1 MSNQVRLF
9 YFFKSGRYAK
19 FFDGGKME
27 NTENL
32 KTEIVTA
39 IKNASDI
46 KTLEEIRVSVLGK
59 KGKITELM
67 KGLGALSVEEKKEMG
82 KTLNILKSEVEAALE
97 AQKKVLEAQ
106 ELNRKL
112 AAEKIDVTLPIR
124 PENQGR
130 IHPVSKIYEE
140 VVAIFGEMGF
150 EVAEG
155 PDIEDQFHN
164 FNALN
169 MPANHPAR
177 QMQDTFYIPNP
188 DSDDFDDS
196 YVVRTHTSPV
206 QIRTMEAKRPP
217 IRVIA
222 PGRTY
227 RSDYDATHTPMFH
240 QVEGLVIDKNITM
253 AHLKGCLYDFV
264 KAFFELDE
272 IPVRYR
278 PSYFPFTEPSAE
290 MDIGCK
296 KTKTELKI
304 GAGTDWLEILGCG
317 MVHPRVLE
325 AGGIDPNEYQGFA
338 FGVGIDRL
346 AMLKYG
352 IPDLRTFFE
361 SDVRWLK
368 HYGFLPLD
376 ESSMTGGL
384 SNNGGMA
391 R

>member
-1 MSNQVRLF
+1 
-9 YFFKSGRYAK
+9 
-19 FFDGGKME
+19 ME
-27 NTENL
+27 NLEQFKAETLN
-32 KTEIVTA
+32 EISSA
-39 IKNASDI
+39 ADI
-46 KTLEEIRVSVLGK
+46 KQLEETRVAVLGK
-59 KGKITELM
+59 KGKLTELM
-67 KGLGALSVEEKKEMG
+67 KGLVVLPTEEKIALG
-82 KTLNILKSEVEAALE
+82 KQLNIVKSEVEKALE
-97 AQKKVLEAQ
+97 AQKSILEAKALD
-106 ELNRKL
+106 EKL
-112 AAEKIDVTLPIR
+112 KNETVDVTLPIR
-124 PENQGR
+124 PEQQGR

-140 VVAIFGEMGF
+140 VVAIFGQMGF
-150 EVAEG
+150 DVAKG

-177 QMQDTFYIPNP
+177 QMQDTFYINNNPNQP
-188 DSDDFDDS
+188 FDMDSA
-196 YVVRTHTSPV
+196 YVVRTHTSGM
-206 QIRTMEAKRPP
+206 QIRTMENQQPP
-217 IRVIA
+217 IRIIA

-253 AHLKGCLYDFV
+253 AHLKGCLYDFM

-272 IPVRYR
+272 LPVRYR

-290 MDIGCK
+290 MDIGCL

-304 GAGTDWLEILGCG
+304 GAGTDWLEVLGCG
-317 MVHPRVLE
+317 MVHPNVLK
-325 AGGIDPNEYQGFA
+325 AGGINPDEYQGFA
-338 FGVGIDRL
+338 FGLGIDRL

-368 HYGFLPLD
+368 HYGFTPLD
-376 ESSMTGGL
+376 FSSMTGGL
-384 SNNGGMA
+384 SDNGGLA

>member
-1 MSNQVRLF
+1 MVNEMGKYQNIDDVLAEALANIAGAPNSAALEDVRIAF
-9 YFFKSGRYAK
+9 
-19 FFDGGKME
+19 
-27 NTENL
+27 
-32 KTEIVTA
+32 
-39 IKNASDI
+39 
-46 KTLEEIRVSVLGK
+46 LGK
-59 KGKITELM
+59 NGRFT
-67 KGLGALSVEEKKEMG
+67 ALTKMLATLPVEEKKAFGQEVNVA
-82 KTLNILKSEVEAALE
+82 KAKIESE
-97 AQKKVLEAQ
+97 
-106 ELNRKL
+106 L
-112 AAEKIDVTLPIR
+112 AACKEALSRRELDEQLRRETIDVTKPIR
-124 PENQGR
+124 PEQQGR

-140 VVAIFGEMGF
+140 VVAIFGQMGF

-169 MPANHPAR
+169 TPANHPAR
-177 QMQDTFYIPNP
+177 QMQDTFYVPNP
-188 DSDDFDDS
+188 ESSDFDDS
-196 YVVRTHTSPV
+196 YVVRTQTSSV
-206 QIRTMEAKRPP
+206 QIRTMENKRPP
-217 IRVIA
+217 IRIIA

-272 IPVRYR
+272 LPVRYR

-290 MDIGCK
+290 MDIGCL

-304 GAGTDWLEILGCG
+304 GAGDDWLEILGCG
-317 MVHPRVLE
+317 MVHPNVLR
-325 AGGIDPNEYQGFA
+325 AGGIDPDEYQGFA
-338 FGVGIDRL
+338 FGVGMDRL

-368 HYGFLPLD
+368 HYGFVPLD

-384 SNNGGMA
+384 SNNGGA
-391 R
+391 QR

>member
-1 MSNQVRLF
+1 
-9 YFFKSGRYAK
+9 
-19 FFDGGKME
+19 ME
-27 NTENL
+27 DTTQL
-32 KTEIVTA
+32 KTELLAAVKQA
-39 IKNASDI
+39 ADI
-46 KTLEEIRVSVLGK
+46 KSLEEIRVSVLGK
-59 KGKITELM
+59 KGRITEMM
-67 KGLGALSVEEKKEMG
+67 KSLGGLSIEEKKEAG

-97 AQKKVLEAQ
+97 AQKAVLEEK
-106 ELNRKL
+106 ELNEKL
-112 AAEKIDVTLPIR
+112 ARETIDVSLPVR

-140 VVAIFGEMGF
+140 VVAIFGQMGF
-150 EVAEG
+150 DVAEG

-169 MPANHPAR
+169 TPANHPAR

-188 DSDDFDDS
+188 ESADFDDS
-196 YVVRTHTSPV
+196 YVVRTQTSSV
-206 QIRTMEAKRPP
+206 QIRTMENKRPP
-217 IRVIA
+217 IRIIA

-272 IPVRYR
+272 LPVRYR
-278 PSYFPFTEPSAE
+278 PSYFPFT
-290 MDIGCK
+290 
-296 KTKTELKI
+296 
-304 GAGTDWLEILGCG
+304 AGDDWLEILGCG
-317 MVHPRVLE
+317 MVHPNVLR
-325 AGGIDPNEYQGFA
+325 AGGIDPDEYQGFA
-338 FGVGIDRL
+338 FGVGMDRL

-368 HYGFLPLD
+368 HYGFVPLD

-384 SNNGGMA
+384 SNNGGA
-391 R
+391 QR

>member
-1 MSNQVRLF
+1 
-9 YFFKSGRYAK
+9 
-19 FFDGGKME
+19 ME
-27 NTENL
+27 DLESL
-32 KTEIVTA
+32 KAQILNSIEA
-39 IKNASDI
+39 AGDI
-46 KTLEEIRVSVLGK
+46 KSLEDIRISSMGK
-59 KGKITELM
+59 KGTITEQM
-67 KGLGALSVEEKKEMG
+67 KGLGALPLEQKIEMG
-82 KTLNILKSEVEAALE
+82 KKLNIVKAEIEQALTK
-97 AQKKVLEAQ
+97 QKTVLETK
-106 ELNRKL
+106 ELNEKL
-112 AAEKIDVTLPIR
+112 QKETIDITLPVR
-124 PENQGR
+124 PETQGR

-140 VVAIFGEMGF
+140 VVAIFGQMGF

-177 QMQDTFYIPNP
+177 QMQDTFYLPNTN
-188 DSDDFDDS
+188 DGNFDMDNS
-196 YVVRTHTSPV
+196 YVIRTHTSGI
-206 QIRTMEAKRPP
+206 QIRTMENKKPP
-217 IRVIA
+217 IRIIA

-290 MDIGCK
+290 MDIGCLK
-296 KTKTELKI
+296 SKTELKI
-304 GAGTDWLEILGCG
+304 GAGNDWLEILGCG
-317 MVHPRVLE
+317 MVHPNVLKS
-325 AGGIDPNEYQGFA
+325 GGIDPDEYQGFA

-361 SDVRWLK
+361 SDVRWIK
-368 HYGFLPLD
+368 NYGFAPLD
-376 ESSMTGGL
+376 FSSLTGGL
-384 SNNGGMA
+384 SNNGGQT

>member
-1 MSNQVRLF
+1 
-9 YFFKSGRYAK
+9 
-19 FFDGGKME
+19 
-27 NTENL
+27 
-32 KTEIVTA
+32 
-39 IKNASDI
+39 
-46 KTLEEIRVSVLGK
+46 
-59 KGKITELM
+59 
-67 KGLGALSVEEKKEMG
+67 
-82 KTLNILKSEVEAALE
+82 
-97 AQKKVLEAQ
+97 
-106 ELNRKL
+106 
-112 AAEKIDVTLPIR
+112 
-124 PENQGR
+124 
-130 IHPVSKIYEE
+130 
-140 VVAIFGEMGF
+140 MGF

-177 QMQDTFYIPNP
+177 QMQDTFYIPNTK
-188 DSDDFDDS
+188 STDFDDS

-206 QIRTMEAKRPP
+206 QIRTMENKKPP
-217 IRVIA
+217 IRIIA

-240 QVEGLVIDKNITM
+240 QVEGLVIDKSITM

-264 KAFFELDE
+264 KAFFELDDV
-272 IPVRYR
+272 PVRYR

-290 MDIGCK
+290 MDIGCLK
-296 KTKTELKI
+296 SKSELKI

-317 MVHPRVLE
+317 MVHPNVLR
-325 AGGIDPNEYQGFA
+325 AGGIDPDEYQGFA

-368 HYGFLPLD
+368 HYGFNPLD
-376 ESSMTGGL
+376 FSSMTGGL
-384 SNNGGMA
+384 SNNGGSA

>member
-1 MSNQVRLF
+1 
-9 YFFKSGRYAK
+9 
-19 FFDGGKME
+19 ME
-27 NTENL
+27 DL
-32 KTEIVTA
+32 KELETGLLAQITA
-39 IKNASDI
+39 AADLKALD
-46 KTLEEIRVSVLGK
+46 EIRVSVLGK
-59 KGKITELM
+59 KGTITEKM
-67 KGLGALSVEEKKEMG
+67 KTLGSLPLEEKIAAG
-82 KTLNILKSEVEAALE
+82 KALNLIKSAVEKAIDTKKQELE
-97 AQKKVLEAQ
+97 TA

-112 AAEKIDVTLPIR
+112 ANERIDVTLPVR
-124 PENQGR
+124 PEIQGR

-140 VVAIFGEMGF
+140 VVAIFGQMGF

-177 QMQDTFYIPNP
+177 QMQDTFYIANP
-188 DSDDFDDS
+188 DSADFDDS
-196 YVVRTHTSPV
+196 FVVRTHTSGI
-206 QIRTMEAKRPP
+206 QIRTMESKKPP
-217 IRVIA
+217 IRIIA

-240 QVEGLVIDKNITM
+240 QVEGLVIDKTTTM

-264 KAFFELDE
+264 KAFFEIDD
-272 IPVRYR
+272 IKVRYR

-290 MDIGCK
+290 MDIGCRK
-296 KTKTELKI
+296 GKGELKI
-304 GAGTDWLEILGCG
+304 GEGDDWLEILGCG
-317 MVHPRVLE
+317 MVHPNVLR
-325 AGGIDPNEYQGFA
+325 AGGIDPDEYQGFA

-361 SDVRWLK
+361 SDLRWLK
-368 HYGFLPLD
+368 HYGFVPLD
-376 ESSMTGGL
+376 TSSMTGGL
-384 SNNGGMA
+384 SNNGGLA

>member
-1 MSNQVRLF
+1 
-9 YFFKSGRYAK
+9 
-19 FFDGGKME
+19 ME
-27 NTENL
+27 NIENL
-32 KTEIVTA
+32 KKELVAEIEA
-39 IKNASDI
+39 AQDLKA
-46 KTLEEIRVSVLGK
+46 LEEARVAITGK
-59 KGKITELM
+59 KGKLTAMM
-67 KGLGALSVEEKKEMG
+67 KDLSSLSVEEKKEMG
-82 KTLNILKSEVEAALE
+82 KNLNLLKTEVEKALD
-97 AQKKVLEAQ
+97 QRKSVLEEQA
-106 ELNRKL
+106 LNEKL
-112 AAEKIDVTLPIR
+112 AIETIDVTLPVR
-124 PENQGR
+124 PETQGR

-140 VVAIFGEMGF
+140 VVAIFGQMGF
-150 EVAEG
+150 SVAEG

-206 QIRTMEAKRPP
+206 QIRTMENQQPP
-217 IRVIA
+217 IRIIA

-290 MDIGCK
+290 MDIGCL
-296 KTKTELKI
+296 KTKNELKI
-304 GAGTDWLEILGCG
+304 GAGNDWLEILGCG
-317 MVHPRVLE
+317 MVHPNVLR
-325 AGGIDPNEYQGFA
+325 AGGIDPDVYQGFA
-338 FGVGIDRL
+338 FGMGIDRL

-368 HYGFLPLD
+368 HYGFNALD
-376 ESSMTGGL
+376 EASMTGGL
-384 SNNGGMA
+384 SNNGGA
-391 R
+391 NR

>member
-1 MSNQVRLF
+1 MEDLEKL
-9 YFFKSGRYAK
+9 KSELLQK
-19 FFDGGKME
+19 IE
-27 NTENL
+27 NAADL
-32 KTEIVTA
+32 KA
-39 IKNASDI
+39 LD
-46 KTLEEIRVSVLGK
+46 EIRVSVLGK
-59 KGKITELM
+59 KGIITEKM
-67 KGLGALSVEEKKEMG
+67 KTLGTLPLEEKIAVG
-82 KTLNILKSEVEAALE
+82 KLLNVLKTALE
-97 AQKKVLEAQ
+97 TAIDNKKQQLETE
-106 ELNRKL
+106 ELNRRL
-112 AAEKIDVTLPIR
+112 AGERIDVTLPVR
-124 PENQGR
+124 PEIQGR

-140 VVAIFGEMGF
+140 VVAIFGQMGF

-177 QMQDTFYIPNP
+177 QMQDTFYIANP
-188 DSDDFDDS
+188 DSSDFDDS
-196 YVVRTHTSPV
+196 FVVRTHTSGM
-206 QIRTMEAKRPP
+206 QIRTMESKKPP
-217 IRVIA
+217 IRIIA

-240 QVEGLVIDKNITM
+240 QVEGLVIDKTTTM

-264 KAFFELDE
+264 RAFFEVDD
-272 IPVRYR
+272 IKVRYR

-296 KTKTELKI
+296 KGKGELKI
-304 GAGTDWLEILGCG
+304 GEGDDWLEILGCG
-317 MVHPRVLE
+317 MVHPNVLR
-325 AGGIDPNEYQGFA
+325 AGGIDPDEYQGFA

-361 SDVRWLK
+361 SDLRWLK
-368 HYGFLPLD
+368 HYGFVPLD

-384 SNNGGMA
+384 SNNGGLA

>member
-1 MSNQVRLF
+1 MEDLESLKNEIINQIHQ
-9 YFFKSGRYAK
+9 A
-19 FFDGGKME
+19 
-27 NTENL
+27 
-32 KTEIVTA
+32 A
-39 IKNASDI
+39 DI
-46 KTLEEIRVSVLGK
+46 KALEEIRVSAMGK
-59 KGKITELM
+59 KGRITELM
-67 KGLGALSVEEKKEMG
+67 KGLGALPLEEKIETG
-82 KTLNILKSEVEAALE
+82 KKLNIVKQEIEKALSARKE
-97 AQKKVLEAQ
+97 VLEAE

-112 AAEKIDVTLPIR
+112 AAETIDVTLPIR
-124 PENQGR
+124 PETQGR

-140 VVAIFGEMGF
+140 VVAIFGQMGF

-177 QMQDTFYIPNP
+177 QMQDTFYLPHHA
-188 DSDDFDDS
+188 DEAFDMDKS
-196 YVVRTHTSPV
+196 YVVRTHTSGI
-206 QIRTMEAKRPP
+206 QIRTMESKKPP
-217 IRVIA
+217 IRIIA

-240 QVEGLVIDKNITM
+240 QVEGLVIDKTTTL

-290 MDIGCK
+290 MDIGCL
-296 KTKTELKI
+296 KTKNELKI
-304 GAGTDWLEILGCG
+304 GAGNDWLEILGCG
-317 MVHPRVLE
+317 MVHPNVLK
-325 AGGIDPNEYQGFA
+325 AGGIDPDEYQGFA

-368 HYGFLPLD
+368 NYGFAPLD
-376 ESSMTGGL
+376 FSSMTGGL
-384 SNNGGMA
+384 SNNGGQT

>member
-1 MSNQVRLF
+1 MVNEMGKYQNIDDVLAEALANIAGAPNSAALEDVRIAF
-9 YFFKSGRYAK
+9 
-19 FFDGGKME
+19 
-27 NTENL
+27 
-32 KTEIVTA
+32 
-39 IKNASDI
+39 
-46 KTLEEIRVSVLGK
+46 LGK
-59 KGKITELM
+59 NGRFT
-67 KGLGALSVEEKKEMG
+67 ALTKMLATLPVEEKKAFGQEVNVA
-82 KTLNILKSEVEAALE
+82 KAKIESE
-97 AQKKVLEAQ
+97 
-106 ELNRKL
+106 L
-112 AAEKIDVTLPIR
+112 AACKEALSRRELDEQLRCETIDVTKPIR
-124 PENQGR
+124 PEPQGR

-140 VVAIFGEMGF
+140 VVAIFGQMGF

-169 MPANHPAR
+169 TPANHPAR
-177 QMQDTFYIPNP
+177 QMQDTFYVPNP
-188 DSDDFDDS
+188 ESSDFDDS
-196 YVVRTHTSPV
+196 YVVRTQTSSV
-206 QIRTMEAKRPP
+206 QIRTMENKRPP
-217 IRVIA
+217 IRIIA

-272 IPVRYR
+272 LPVRYR

-290 MDIGCK
+290 MDIGCL

-304 GAGTDWLEILGCG
+304 GAGDDWLEILGCG
-317 MVHPRVLE
+317 MVHPNVLR
-325 AGGIDPNEYQGFA
+325 AGGIDPDEYQGFA
-338 FGVGIDRL
+338 FGVGMDRL

-368 HYGFLPLD
+368 HYGFVPLD

-384 SNNGGMA
+384 SNNGGA
-391 R
+391 QR

>member
-1 MSNQVRLF
+1 
-9 YFFKSGRYAK
+9 
-19 FFDGGKME
+19 ME
-27 NTENL
+27 NILNL
-32 KTEIVTA
+32 KAEILAQISAAQDLKSLDEV
-39 IKNASDI
+39 
-46 KTLEEIRVSVLGK
+46 RVSAMGK
-59 KGKITELM
+59 KGKLTELM
-67 KGLGALSVEEKKEMG
+67 KGLGALPLEEKIALG
-82 KTLNILKSEVEAALE
+82 KSLNVVKSEIEKALE
-97 AQKKVLEAQ
+97 TQKSVLETKALD
-106 ELNRKL
+106 EKL
-112 AAEKIDVTLPIR
+112 KTETIDVTLPVR
-124 PENQGR
+124 PEVQGR

-140 VVAIFGEMGF
+140 VVAIFGQMGF
-150 EVAEG
+150 EVANG

-177 QMQDTFYIPNP
+177 QMQDTFYINNNP
-188 DSDDFDDS
+188 TMPFDMDSA
-196 YVVRTHTSPV
+196 YVVRTHTSGM
-206 QIRTMEAKRPP
+206 QIRTMEKQQPP
-217 IRVIA
+217 IRIIA

-253 AHLKGCLYDFV
+253 AHLKGCLYDFM

-272 IPVRYR
+272 LPVRYR

-290 MDIGCK
+290 MDIGCL

-304 GAGTDWLEILGCG
+304 GAGTDWLEVLGCG
-317 MVHPRVLE
+317 MVHPNVLR
-325 AGGIDPNEYQGFA
+325 AGGINPDEYQGFA
-338 FGVGIDRL
+338 FGLGIDRL

-368 HYGFLPLD
+368 HYGFTPLD
-376 ESSMTGGL
+376 FSSMTGGL
-384 SNNGGMA
+384 SDNGGLA

>member
-1 MSNQVRLF
+1 
-9 YFFKSGRYAK
+9 
-19 FFDGGKME
+19 ME
-27 NTENL
+27 NLENL
-32 KTEIVTA
+32 KSELLAEIAAV
-39 IKNASDI
+39 SDL
-46 KTLEEIRVSVLGK
+46 KAWDECRVALIGK
-59 KGKITELM
+59 KGKITEQL
-67 KGLGALSVEEKKEMG
+67 KGLSALPLEQKIEAGKK
-82 KTLNILKSEVEAALE
+82 LNVLKSEIEAALV
-97 AQKKVLEAQ
+97 ARKDVLEVE
-106 ELNRKL
+106 ELNKKL
-112 AAEKIDVTLPIR
+112 MSETVDVTLPIR
-124 PENQGR
+124 PEAQGR

-177 QMQDTFYIPNP
+177 QMQDTFYIPNKN
-188 DSDDFDDS
+188 SDDFDDS

-217 IRVIA
+217 IRIIA

-290 MDIGCK
+290 MDIGCL

-317 MVHPRVLE
+317 MVHPSVLK
-325 AGGIDPNEYQGFA
+325 AGGIDPDEYQGFA

-368 HYGFLPLD
+368 HYGFTPLD
-376 ESSMTGGL
+376 FSSMTGGL
-384 SNNGGMA
+384 SNNGGSA

>member
-1 MSNQVRLF
+1 
-9 YFFKSGRYAK
+9 
-19 FFDGGKME
+19 ME
-27 NTENL
+27 
-32 KTEIVTA
+32 
-39 IKNASDI
+39 DI
-46 KTLEEIRVSVLGK
+46 INIEKQLLQKIADAADLLILEEIRVYALGK
-59 KGKITELM
+59 KGIITEQM
-67 KGLGALSVEEKKEMG
+67 KNLSTLSGQEKIETA
-82 KTLNILKSEVEAALE
+82 KTLNLLKNAVEEALSS
-97 AQKKVLEAQ
+97 KKTVLEAQ
-106 ELNRKL
+106 ALNQKL
-112 AAEKIDVTLPIR
+112 ALETIDVTLPQR
-124 PENQGR
+124 PETQGR

-140 VVAIFGEMGF
+140 IVAIFGQMGF
-150 EVAEG
+150 DVAEG

-177 QMQDTFYIPNP
+177 QMQDTFYIPNDP
-188 DSDDFDDS
+188 TKLFDMDEAF
-196 YVVRTHTSPV
+196 VVRTHTSGI
-206 QIRTMEAKRPP
+206 QIRTMESKKPP
-217 IRVIA
+217 IRIIA

-296 KTKTELKI
+296 KSKTELKI
-304 GAGTDWLEILGCG
+304 GAGDDWLEILGCG
-317 MVHPRVLE
+317 MVHPNVLK
-325 AGGIDPNEYQGFA
+325 AGGIDPDVYQGFA

-361 SDVRWLK
+361 SDIRWLK
-368 HYGFLPLD
+368 HYGFSPLD
-376 ESSMTGGL
+376 FSSMTGGL
-384 SNNGGMA
+384 SNNGGQT